1 MQADA
6 AFGWVLEMWGYT
18 LAANRLAIRH
28 TVWNELQAEPSA
40 LWHKELESD
49 PRIYH
54 YTFGLEYTLDGIPVS
69 TIGEWSLDKRH
80 YMDAYPPQQ
89 LEPPPECA
97 GKAARALHSLF
108 NEARGVDREKG
119 KERGSARS

>member
-54 YTFGLEYTLDGIPVS
+54 YTFGLEYTLDGIPGTHGWAEGSGPQPSLTEEAYRSSSLAQNIVS
-69 TIGEWSLDKRH
+69 RGPWEWADKQVRL
-80 YMDAYPPQQ
+80 AF
-89 LEPPPECA
+89 A
-97 GKAARALHSLF
+97 
-108 NEARGVDREKG
+108 
-119 KERGSARS
+119 